1 MHRGQILSLSLL
13 PASACLP
20 TLLRFRFRRQI
31 LIIPGRMGL
40 HNRE

>member
-20 TLLRFRFRRQI
+20 TPPRFRFRRQI
-31 LIIPGRMGL
+31 LILPGRMGL

>member
-1 MHRGQILSLSLL
+1 MHRGQILSPSLL

-20 TLLRFRFRRQI
+20 TPPRFRFRRQI
-31 LIIPGRMGL
+31 LILPGRMGL